1 MAWQITSGNRIK
13 WLWILSPTP
22 TRKLATAACDCNLL
36 HKTLESL
43 LKLIKRKKVFSS
55 RSSFFCLKSHSIAL
69 TRKRNPDMSL
79 VKGKFHLEVWRLLE
93 NLSIHKICA
102 DTARNAKSFPPGEFL
117 LFFCPR
123 SLKLAE
129 NTWYL
134 VIVFV
139 KPCFSTEIY
148 CDYSFRWPNV
158 SFYFIMYIDINTNI
172 YNTYF

>member
-1 MAWQITSGNRIK
+1 MAYVCMIIRCHREKAWLTQASTNPNPPPPPYACVKPPGPVAAMDSCFTLDEPRQHSMAWQITSRNRIK

-79 VKGKFHLEVWRLLE
+79 VKEKFHLEVWRLLE
-93 NLSIHKICA
+93 NLSIHKISA
-102 DTARNAKSFPPGEFL
+102 DTARNAKSFPPGEF
-117 LFFCPR
+117 F
-123 SLKLAE
+123 
-129 NTWYL
+129 
-134 VIVFV
+134 
-139 KPCFSTEIY
+139 
-148 CDYSFRWPNV
+148 
-158 SFYFIMYIDINTNI
+158 
-172 YNTYF
+172 